1 MTAGNERNE
10 WTPDRIK
17 SIREVLELSQA
28 EFAEKLSVSRKT
40 IVRWESGR
48 AIPSPN
54 QKFQLEDLE
63 KIAIGF
69 EVPYYTPDEIRRIRE
84 KRGWT
89 QEEFAKKIG
98 TTQREISRWESGER
112 IPSVEGRIQLAS
124 LTKKDEPASPLE
136 GSNQR
141 SKEDYAWTPEAIQ
154 SFRRGKGWTQAQL
167 AQACATSQDIIS
179 QWETGKYRPRK
190 EHQKFL
196 DKLATQLVLT
206 RQSRESF
213 LSALQKRLNA
223 LSIEEELF
231 HQYTT
236 LVANNHR
243 WQYIIDKGD
252 GWFEAKRT
260 KDSKPWP
267 VPDTQIADHLA
278 GHVFQGTATRD
289 YILATQP
296 SSTGGAP
303 SASSFAVGLKAGYQ
317 AFIVD
322 IDLDKEF
329 IQHPGYHPI
338 FNPGLY
344 GVNVAS
350 GLVMYERMQAIV
362 ELFPE
367 SLVLRRPESGNLSVI
382 FRIVPIP
389 TWKMLKL
396 VEKLLSK
403 ECDME
408 LKDGEV
414 ELFQRKDR
422 ARRLPFN
429 GAQAII
435 EKESMPWKIKTL
447 SLNKRQD
454 LEALVNLPMIDI
466 LALITETAPE
476 EIKPQQEK
484 QKQPDFEGHYKKA
497 TASASPFAL
506 HCRELLKHGLTK
518 PKSRHAAETDLILYS
533 FMHGL
538 TEEETY
544 IKISQWY
551 QSGKT
556 NNLSKDWANHPQR
569 VLQNL
574 SKHIKSYFKYLD
586 QRGFTPYLS
595 ACDLSACDA
604 QAGAQ
609 AGGDGI
615 DPDATGGFVT
625 ADNHQLSL
633 SDVAYIA
640 RLSGS
645 DLHFGEWLFD
655 LFIYAKQ
662 RKFTLSYLYLSKR
675 IMQSF
680 KNGSHNYREYVDRCL
695 SLGLLKLKRGH
706 VSKKW
711 EFMDFSRPKV
721 FQFNYN
727 FQDIA
732 YLEKGK
738 HYRDAIIKIF
748 DENFIRAR
756 FEKKTAQ
763 RINSLRP

>member
-1 MTAGNERNE
+1 MA
-10 WTPDRIK
+10 W
-17 SIREVLELSQA
+17 
-28 EFAEKLSVSRKT
+28 
-40 IVRWESGR
+40 
-48 AIPSPN
+48 
-54 QKFQLEDLE
+54 
-63 KIAIGF
+63 
-69 EVPYYTPDEIRRIRE
+69 TPDEIKDLRQAL
-84 KRGWT
+84 GLT
-89 QEEFAKKIG
+89 QAKFAKKLK
-98 TTQREISRWESGER
+98 TQRTRVTKWETGKESPSEFYQKKLDRLLNKIEEAEKYIVSGN
-112 IPSVEGRIQLAS
+112 
-124 LTKKDEPASPLE
+124 EPASPPE
-136 GSNQR
+136 GSLHQSQEN
-141 SKEDYAWTPEAIQ
+141 YAWTPSAIQ
-154 SFRRGKGWTQAQL
+154 SFRRVQGWTQQQL

-206 RQSRESF
+206 RISRESE
-213 LSALQKRLNA
+213 LNALNKRLNA
-223 LSIEEELF
+223 LDIPEPLF
-231 HQYTT
+231 HQYTA
-236 LVANNHR
+236 LVAENHR

-252 GWFEAKRT
+252 GWFEAKKT
-260 KDSKPWP
+260 KDGKPWP

-289 YILATQP
+289 YIFQTQP
-296 SSTGGAP
+296 
-303 SASSFAVGLKAGYQ
+303 SSFAVGLKADYI
-317 AFIVD
+317 AKIVD

-338 FNPGLY
+338 FNPGLE

-396 VEKLLSK
+396 VEKLLLV

-447 SLNKRQD
+447 GAVRGRSRNAMTPRARCCPSANKRQD

-466 LALITETAPE
+466 EAYIKEIAPSAVPSSSRASRNIALAREDEAFRE

-484 QKQPDFEGHYKKA
+484 QKQPDFARKASNVWHREGHFKCAMEHTVRHTGFASAKPCVLIA
-497 TASASPFAL
+497 SAKPCDSTSASPFVL

-556 NNLSKDWANHPQR
+556 NNLSKDWANHPQV

-586 QRGFTPYLS
+586 KRGFTPY
-595 ACDLSACDA
+595 
-604 QAGAQ
+604 
-609 AGGDGI
+609 GDGI
-615 DPDATGGFVT
+615 DPEAK
-625 ADNHQLSL
+625 LSL
-633 SDVAYIA
+633 ADVAYIA
-640 RLSGS
+640 KVTGS

-655 LFIYAKQ
+655 LFVYAKQ
-662 RKFTLSYLYLSKR
+662 RKFTLSYIYISQR

-680 KNGSHNYREYVDRCL
+680 KNGSHNYREYVDRCQKYGIL
-695 SLGLLKLKRGH
+695 TLKRGH

-711 EFMDFSRPKV
+711 DKMDFSRPKV
-721 FQFNYN
+721 FQFNYT

-732 YLEKGK
+732 PLEKGK
-738 HYRDAIIKIF
+738 HYREALIQIF
-748 DENFIRAR
+748 DSSQIRAR

-763 RINSLRP
+763 RINKLRP